1 MKKIVCT
8 SPADNWFH
16 FSKNNGGGSHK
27 VNFMR
32 VAVWATY
39 DDGETVGL
47 LGLEKP
53 KSYLLSLPPDPKD
66 VAGGYVH
73 WDDLNEEE
81 KREALEQCRIVPSFY
96 R

>member
-1 MKKIVCT
+1 MRKIVST
-8 SPADNWFH
+8 APADNWFH
-16 FSKNNGGGSHK
+16 FSKNKGPGRHK

-53 KSYLLSLPPDPKD
+53 NSYELSFPPDPSD
-66 VAGGYVH
+66 SDGGYVH
-73 WDDLNEEE
+73 WDDLNEDERKE
-81 KREALEQCRIVPSFY
+81 VSLQCRIDPAFY